1 MAITFNKTENKN
13 RIREPLFQLNRV
25 KFKSPRNSLSE
36 NLESNLLK
44 IDFARILDELT
55 TVDVTVLDKITYL
68 IGDIADYNENSK
80 LEDGTSYAIDG
91 VGIYIDGIDSTE
103 NAFEVDTMNKLS
115 GKLARLFYKVSL
127 LENGNWNGRYFK
139 NQKKRL

>member
-13 RIREPLFQLNRV
+13 RVREPLFQLNRI

-44 IDFARILDELT
+44 IDFSRILDELT
-55 TVDVTVLDKITYL
+55 TMDLTVLNKITYF
-68 IGDIADYNENSK
+68 IGDINDYNEASK
-80 LEDGTSYAIDG
+80 LEDGISYTIDG
-91 VGIYIDGIDSTE
+91 INIYIDDIDSTE
-103 NAFEVDTMNKLS
+103 NTLEVDTMNKLS

-127 LENGNWNGRYFK
+127 LENGN
-139 NQKKRL
+139 

>member
-13 RIREPLFQLNRV
+13 RVREPLFQLNRI

-44 IDFARILDELT
+44 IDFSRILDELT
-55 TVDVTVLDKITYL
+55 TMDLTVLNKVTYF
-68 IGDIADYNENSK
+68 IGDINDYNKASK
-80 LEDGTSYAIDG
+80 LEDGISYTIDG
-91 VGIYIDGIDSTE
+91 INIYIDDIDSTE
-103 NAFEVDTMNKLS
+103 NTLEVDTMNKLS

-127 LENGNWNGRYFK
+127 LENGNWDGRHFK
-139 NQKKRL
+139 N

>member
-13 RIREPLFQLNRV
+13 RIREPLFQLNRI

-55 TVDVTVLDKITYL
+55 TIDLDILNKLNYF
-68 IGDIADYNENSK
+68 IGSVNDYDQAAK
-80 LEDGTSYAIDG
+80 LEDGTSYALEGI
-91 VGIYIDGIDSTE
+91 GIYIDAPGATE
-103 NAFEVDTMNKLS
+103 NLLEVDTMNKLS

-127 LENGNWNGRYFK
+127 LENGNWNVRHFK
-139 NQKKRL
+139 N

>member
-13 RIREPLFQLNRV
+13 RVREPLFQLNRI

-44 IDFARILDELT
+44 IDFSRILDELT
-55 TVDVTVLDKITYL
+55 TMDLTVLNKVTYF
-68 IGDIADYNENSK
+68 IGDINDYNKASK
-80 LEDGTSYAIDG
+80 LEDGISYTIDG
-91 VGIYIDGIDSTE
+91 INIYIDDIDSTE
-103 NAFEVDTMNKLS
+103 NTLEVDTMNKLS

-127 LENGNWNGRYFK
+127 LENGN
-139 NQKKRL
+139 